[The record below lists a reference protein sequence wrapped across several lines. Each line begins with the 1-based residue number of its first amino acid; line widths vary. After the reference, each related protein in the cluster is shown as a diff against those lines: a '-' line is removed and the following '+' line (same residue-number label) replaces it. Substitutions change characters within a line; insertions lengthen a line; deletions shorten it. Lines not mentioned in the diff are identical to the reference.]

1 MLREATARD
10 QPYLTKLR
18 LTKHVKGLIKR
29 LFRASDWADA
39 GQGWEGLE
47 DTLTLVG
54 WSRARRVVVLRRKLM
69 GEMLLTG
76 KDELQEQFAFIE
88 AGAHRA

>member
-1 MLREATARD
+1 M
-10 QPYLTKLR
+10 
-18 LTKHVKGLIKR
+18 KGLIKR
-29 LFRASDWADA
+29 LFCASDWEDA
-39 GQGWEGLE
+39 GQGWKGLE

-54 WSRARRVVVLRRKLM
+54 WSRARRVVVLRRKLT
-69 GEMLLTG
+69 GDRLLTG